1 MNNTGFPESI
11 LKDMVKETYSRSI
24 IRAGIISAFL
34 LNSVHAVSRKKYLRY
49 GDSKEML
56 SGIVLTSLYNE
67 SINMFKAE
75 NEELSSQFDG
85 SPFRVF
91 KSDYEYIDITSPR
104 VHVLIEYMD
113 STNRARID
121 IVFAGRDRDNKP
133 VVVGSGY
140 SEFIPVTVKP
150 DKFLVKVEKAFVAV
164 ETALRERT
172 LENMEKHT

>member
-1 MNNTGFPESI
+1 MSNTCFPESV
-11 LKDMVKETYSRSI
+11 LKDMIKETYSRSI

-49 GDSKEML
+49 GDPKEML

-91 KSDYEYIDITSPR
+91 KSDYDYIDITSPR
-104 VHVLIEYMD
+104 MHVLMEYPG
-113 STNRARID
+113 STGGARID
-121 IVFAGRDRDNKP
+121 IVFAGRDKENMP

-140 SEFIPVTVKP
+140 QEFIPVTGKP
-150 DKFLVKVEKAFVAV
+150 DKFLIKVEKAFIAV

-172 LENMEKHT
+172 LENMEKHA